1 MDRLRLA
8 ALDAEDLQV
17 VSAHVQ
23 DAVMIVGDIR
33 YMPREQKAVFVMNRF
48 VWDKARDKR
57 SRQHERRRTALSV
70 SRVLD
75 MKVSGI
81 RQDTRDTVLELLA
94 VTFEETDAPAGRIRL
109 TFAGGAALVL
119 TVECI
124 EVQMADLG
132 AAWSTP
138 NLPSHE
144 LD

>member
-48 VWDKARDKR
+48 VWDKAPDKR

-81 RQDTRDTVLELLA
+81 RQDARDSVLELLA

-138 NLPSHE
+138 NLPSHN